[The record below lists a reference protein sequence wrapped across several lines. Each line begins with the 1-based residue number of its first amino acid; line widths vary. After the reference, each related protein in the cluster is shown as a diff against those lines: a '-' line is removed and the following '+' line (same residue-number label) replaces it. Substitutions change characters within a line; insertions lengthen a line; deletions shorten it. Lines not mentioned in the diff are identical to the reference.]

1 MRRGMLAEVPTHEDQ
16 ARKWVSTWSEERCIV
31 RHRWISQDG
40 KACLLAS
47 WFLSRDV
54 AVHSGVVG
62 ASAPAPR
69 CFKFRRK
76 TRLGALEARQLP
88 TRRFGKTLAQ
98 PPGDSTSWS
107 REDWREGQLASHVP
121 AVLACCASGTAWPSA
136 GTRLESA
143 VRATGPLGPWRA
155 PVWPGGQYR
164 TSWRT
169 YAALFTPDHSRHD
182 VLYSVWYS
190 VHGSD
195 SLFFAR

>member
-1 MRRGMLAEVPTHEDQ
+1 M
-16 ARKWVSTWSEERCIV
+16 V

-98 PPGDSTSWS
+98 PPGDSTSCLKDLGVCIACWCS
-107 REDWREGQLASHVP
+107 LSH
-121 AVLACCASGTAWPSA
+121 
-136 GTRLESA
+136 
-143 VRATGPLGPWRA
+143 
-155 PVWPGGQYR
+155 
-164 TSWRT
+164 
-169 YAALFTPDHSRHD
+169 HSR
-182 VLYSVWYS
+182 VMRA
-190 VHGSD
+190 GA
-195 SLFFAR
+195 ARGARTPPPRGARSTRAVKG

>member
-1 MRRGMLAEVPTHEDQ
+1 MLAEVPTHEDQ

-76 TRLGALEARQLP
+76 TR
-88 TRRFGKTLAQ
+88 
-98 PPGDSTSWS
+98 PGDP
-107 REDWREGQLASHVP
+107 G
-121 AVLACCASGTAWPSA
+121 GTTTADATVWQNPCSAAGGLCVVQEHIQQPTVWPSYCIAACAAPNGGGSTA
-136 GTRLESA
+136 GKQYALPLMLAHLDKTQWGTSPPPPRLTVATATPLRRPPHALQVHRGSSA
-143 VRATGPLGPWRA
+143 PLLFMRACRQA
-155 PVWPGGQYR
+155 P
-164 TSWRT
+164 
-169 YAALFTPDHSRHD
+169 
-182 VLYSVWYS
+182 
-190 VHGSD
+190 
-195 SLFFAR
+195 

>member
-1 MRRGMLAEVPTHEDQ
+1 M
-16 ARKWVSTWSEERCIV
+16 V

-98 PPGDSTSWS
+98 PPGDSTSCLKDPS
-107 REDWREGQLASHVP
+107 VSALRAGALCLTAARTPPPRGARSTR
-121 AVLACCASGTAWPSA
+121 AVKG
-136 GTRLESA
+136 
-143 VRATGPLGPWRA
+143 
-155 PVWPGGQYR
+155 
-164 TSWRT
+164 
-169 YAALFTPDHSRHD
+169 
-182 VLYSVWYS
+182 
-190 VHGSD
+190 
-195 SLFFAR
+195 

>member
-76 TRLGALEARQLP
+76 TR
-88 TRRFGKTLAQ
+88 
-98 PPGDSTSWS
+98 PGD
-107 REDWREGQLASHVP
+107 
-121 AVLACCASGTAWPSA
+121 
-136 GTRLESA
+136 
-143 VRATGPLGPWRA
+143 
-155 PVWPGGQYR
+155 PGG
-164 TSWRT
+164 TT
-169 YAALFTPDHSRHD
+169 TADAT
-182 VLYSVWYS
+182 VWQNPLLSGWGTLPY
-190 VHGSD
+190 VVCVKWGEN
-195 SLFFAR
+195 LV